1 MLCCEKVHLFSV
13 QRSLL
18 SVCKTLPSLCRGI
31 VIPGGGPGNRQH
43 LLFAS
48 LDAEKLF
55 SFFFFFV
62 TLNERNHDLVN
73 SRCGHHMLVI
83 PKCIMEHWGAA
94 CPSGSFDFFF
104 YETQLLL
111 ASVLTKGFPVWLL
124 LTGALIG
131 PDFFHLMMDCAPGNF
146 ESFNIFLARLSAS
159 TSQHSSF
166 LRSNEG
172 FMNFLLCTEPE
183 GHDED
188 RCENPKCLYSPWSR
202 DRVPPGVVKS
212 IDVPRPVVPNIFLD

>member
-1 MLCCEKVHLFSV
+1 
-13 QRSLL
+13 
-18 SVCKTLPSLCRGI
+18 
-31 VIPGGGPGNRQH
+31 
-43 LLFAS
+43 
-48 LDAEKLF
+48 
-55 SFFFFFV
+55 
-62 TLNERNHDLVN
+62 
-73 SRCGHHMLVI
+73 
-83 PKCIMEHWGAA
+83 MEHWGAA
-94 CPSGSFDFFF
+94 CPSGSFDFFFF

-212 IDVPRPVVPNIFLD
+212 IDVPRPVVPNIFFGLGSQFDITHFWRPQKFFFRIFSKSFARLKTIEQTKFQTVNYCNNSI

>member
-1 MLCCEKVHLFSV
+1 M
-13 QRSLL
+13 
-18 SVCKTLPSLCRGI
+18 
-31 VIPGGGPGNRQH
+31 PGNYSF
-43 LLFAS
+43 L
-48 LDAEKLF
+48 
-55 SFFFFFV
+55 FFFLCHIKWEKSWFGKLQV
-62 TLNERNHDLVN
+62 WSPYACYSEVYN
-73 SRCGHHMLVI
+73 
-83 PKCIMEHWGAA
+83 GALRS
-94 CPSGSFDFFF
+94 CLSFWQLWLFFF